1 LLNCNVFYL
10 NSKGQINFQG
20 NKKKNISSLPNSTS
34 GPAQVT
40 TCFAPRQNPGCGAHS
55 SVCARMTVADLAVAS
70 GPLVKSTPPPQLSP
84 CSARMR
90 TVTNSVTASS
100 PPHHDHDRA
109 SRMKLL
115 PLCTFS
121 LPSHSTAPC
130 STTAT
135 LSTSHIELTSTP
147 EGLSSLPSAE
157 REMCP
162 WAISKDFGD

>member
-1 LLNCNVFYL
+1 
-10 NSKGQINFQG
+10 
-20 NKKKNISSLPNSTS
+20 
-34 GPAQVT
+34 
-40 TCFAPRQNPGCGAHS
+40 
-55 SVCARMTVADLAVAS
+55 MTVADLAVAS

-90 TVTNSVTASS
+90 TVTNSVTTSS

-121 LPSHSTAPC
+121 LPSHSTAHR

-135 LSTSHIELTSTP
+135 LSTSRSSSQAHPKDCRHYSARRCSPSSELHPGEKPIASHP
-147 EGLSSLPSAE
+147 FLSFPFLFELVIVGSYVLVSRHPRHCETASPHLYWLGALH
-157 REMCP
+157 R
-162 WAISKDFGD
+162 S